1 MNMRIWSL
9 RLIFRLF
16 HVSTLSANKT
26 CYNNNIIINK
36 RNIMNITFV
45 LIFSSELSNRY
56 LERKDQMD
64 KLDSANGLEL

>member
-1 MNMRIWSL
+1 
-9 RLIFRLF
+9 
-16 HVSTLSANKT
+16 
-26 CYNNNIIINK
+26 
-36 RNIMNITFV
+36 MNITFV